1 MLRSLV
7 LTVVLVLSGALCGH
21 AQASGSESSPSQ
33 SSSSSPA
40 PNGTNATP
48 PSPSQAPDKDAKKPK
63 KVWTNDELHGLTGSV
78 SVVGDAAKSKPG
90 KSRST
95 QGDAS
100 PSIIARMRGE
110 LQKLRA
116 DLDKTD
122 KQIRDLKEFNS
133 GEATGTASL
142 QLHHRYTTAS
152 IPDQIKKL
160 EEKKKQIE
168 ARIAAIED
176 DARKHGIEP
185 GQLR

>member
-7 LTVVLVLSGALCGH
+7 LTAVLVLSGALWGH
-21 AQASGSESSPSQ
+21 AQASGSGTSSSQ
-33 SSSSSPA
+33 SSSSNPA

-48 PSPSQAPDKDAKKPK
+48 PPPSQAQDKDAKKPK
-63 KVWTNDELHGLTGSV
+63 KVWTNDELHGLNGSV
-78 SVVGDAAKSKPG
+78 SVVGDTAKMNPG
-90 KSRST
+90 KGRST

-100 PSIIARMRGE
+100 PSLIARMHGE
-110 LQKLRA
+110 LQRLRA
-116 DLDKTD
+116 NLDKTD
-122 KQIRDLKEFNS
+122 KQIHDLKEFNS

-142 QLHHRYTTAS
+142 QLHHSYTTAS
-152 IPDQIKKL
+152 IPDQIKQL

-176 DARKHGIEP
+176 DARKRGIEP